1 MNEKKSQTE
10 ISKAKTKP
18 EQMNIHKYVNK
29 HTNKYIYKKIS
40 NWKNSLRASPNTVK
54 VK

>member
-29 HTNKYIYKKIS
+29 HTNKYIHIKKKELEKFSQSI
-40 NWKNSLRASPNTVK
+40 A
-54 VK
+54 